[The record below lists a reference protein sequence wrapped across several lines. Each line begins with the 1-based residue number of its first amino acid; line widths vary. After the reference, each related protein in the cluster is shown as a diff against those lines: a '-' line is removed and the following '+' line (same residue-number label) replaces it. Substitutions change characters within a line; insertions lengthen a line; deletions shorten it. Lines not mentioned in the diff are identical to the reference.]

1 MGRKSEVY
9 TWRVTPAM
17 KALLEET
24 ARHTS
29 RSVARLLDDLVAEGI
44 ETIGQTGEAELEE
57 QRRLHARAATFA
69 GRFSGTDPGRSER
82 ARDGIRARLAGRRG
96 RVR

>member
-17 KALLEET
+17 KARLEET
-24 ARHTS
+24 ARHTG

-44 ETIGQTGEAELEE
+44 ETIGTGEAELEE